1 MLNIMLASVN
11 NLDVEKV
18 NICSGTTLK
27 AFQVIGYIIYIIK
40 ILVPIIIIVLGMT
53 DFGKAALSGD
63 DKANVT
69 TITTLGRRLII
80 GVLIFF
86 IPTIIDF
93 FLGLV
98 DGTKESASKYGPC
111 TKCMLEPFS
120 DTCKPQNLN
129 D

>member
-40 ILVPIIIIVLGMT
+40 ILVPIIIIVLGMI

-98 DGTKESASKYGPC
+98 DGTKESASKYGTC

-120 DTCKPQNLN
+120 DTCKPQNLT

>member
-1 MLNIMLASVN
+1 MV
-11 NLDVEKV
+11 
-18 NICSGTTLK
+18 
-27 AFQVIGYIIYIIK
+27 IYIIK
-40 ILVPIIIIVLGMT
+40 ILVPIIIIVLGMI

-86 IPTIIDF
+86 IPTILDF

-98 DGTKESASKYGPC
+98 DGTKESVSKYGPC

>member
-40 ILVPIIIIVLGMT
+40 ILVPIIIIVLGMI

-63 DKANVT
+63 DKSNV
-69 TITTLGRRLII
+69 ISSKTLKKKDLN
-80 GVLIFF
+80 
-86 IPTIIDF
+86 
-93 FLGLV
+93 FLLNLF
-98 DGTKESASKYGPC
+98 KI
-111 TKCMLEPFS
+111 LEGY
-120 DTCKPQNLN
+120 KN
-129 D
+129 